1 MSRIL
6 LFSFSLVFLFSL
18 SANAL
23 VARVACTQDA
33 KQCPDG
39 SYVSRTGPNCEFAPC
54 PGEDGASKENRPEAR
69 RWACTKDAKMC
80 PDGSSVGRIPPSC
93 AFAPC
98 PGEEGEGMGE
108 GQDGYNPDDP
118 NNAGTRPQPGPRPMP
133 PDDQV
138 MCTMEA
144 KICPDGTGVGR
155 TGPNCEFAPCPG
167 EPGYVPPEPPIEPPS
182 LDGGSSAP
190 GGAGGMAPGMMPGRP
205 PADPENEEQFD

>member
-1 MSRIL
+1 MSRIF

-18 SANAL
+18 SAHAL

-39 SYVSRTGPNCEFAPC
+39 SYVSRTGPNCQFAPC
-54 PGEDGASKENRPEAR
+54 PGEEGANKENRPDRR

-93 AFAPC
+93 EFAPC
-98 PGEEGEGMGE
+98 PGEGGAGEE
-108 GQDGYNPDDP
+108 VPPYNPDDP
-118 NNAGTRPQPGPRPMP
+118 NAGTRPQPMP
-133 PDDQV
+133 VPPPGDQI

-167 EPGYVPPEPPIEPPS
+167 EPGYVPPETPTEPPVEDGS
-182 LDGGSSAP
+182 GSSEPGGEGGS
-190 GGAGGMAPGMMPGRP
+190 P
-205 PADPENEEQFD
+205 PPDVYVVPDDE